1 MFKYVDRTAGE
12 PNRLTLLQAAGLP
25 EPVVIRWANHRT
37 PRRCKR
43 FRFLF
48 LSSHFSLLHAM
59 QSQSQWASVCCGHQ
73 HVHDLIS
80 FEYPAVWYLELWRA
94 QLRVWGSRL
103 IRTNSQTS
111 GSWWEASWRW
121 YERCSLL
128 FPHSQILFFKDP
140 GHASYAPAT
149 GGFHPMP
156 HGTYVE
162 THNRVVRI
170 FSRRRANRNDS
181 DYYIL
186 IDHTVL
192 SRWGQCSRAAFHAV
206 SITWRGYK
214 DFK

>member
-1 MFKYVDRTAGE
+1 MQTFSFFIFIFALFSIACNAE
-12 PNRLTLLQAAGLP
+12 PISVSFRLL
-25 EPVVIRWANHRT
+25 W
-37 PRRCKR
+37 
-43 FRFLF
+43 
-48 LSSHFSLLHAM
+48 SSACTWFNLVWIS
-59 QSQSQWASVCCGHQ
+59 SR
-73 HVHDLIS
+73 LIS
-80 FEYPAVWYLELWRA
+80 RA
-94 QLRVWGSRL
+94 QLQVWGSRL